1 MPFVPFAPPAPL
13 RLIGPVTAVVV
24 DAQRRRVFAS
34 GARSVAMIDADTG
47 KLIATIRI
55 GATRAIAIE
64 PLGGHVFAGT
74 SDGHVAE
81 LDFDRHTVV
90 RSAPAGGPVDALAY
104 NAVLGRLFA
113 DGGGRQAVSVFDS
126 RSLAPLETFPFP
138 QRTPGSMT
146 TDPIAGDLLIANS
159 APEVAIV
166 APIGGT
172 QRARFPTPSLPGNSI
187 VELDAV
193 LGQIAVI
200 GSNATLAVYD
210 RAGTELARISVPA
223 GINACDVDTNS
234 HMLACTG
241 AAGVSFIQLR
251 PNADPAVAG
260 TATITGPV
268 FAAFDTK
275 TNDVLTVR
283 SNPDGTGT
291 DFERFTQTNGRDTH
305 PIP

>member
-1 MPFVPFAPPAPL
+1 MPFVPVAPPAPL
-13 RLIGPVTAVVV
+13 RLTGPITAVVV

-34 GARSVAMIDADTG
+34 GALAVAMLDADTG

-55 GATRAIAIE
+55 GVTRALAIE

-81 LDFDRHTVV
+81 LDFDRRSVV
-90 RSAPAGGPVDALAY
+90 RSEPAGGPVDALAY

-126 RSLAPLETFPFP
+126 RSLAAVETFAFP
-138 QRTPGSMT
+138 KRTPGSMA

-166 APIGGT
+166 APIGGA
-172 QRARFPTPSLPGNSI
+172 QRVRFPTPGLPGNSV

-193 LGQIAVI
+193 LGQIAVV

-210 RAGTELARISVPA
+210 RAGTPRAHISVPRGHRCMRCGHQYA
-223 GINACDVDTNS
+223 HARLHRRG
-234 HMLACTG
+234 G
-241 AAGVSFIQLR
+241 SF
-251 PNADPAVAG
+251 V
-260 TATITGPV
+260 
-268 FAAFDTK
+268 
-275 TNDVLTVR
+275 
-283 SNPDGTGT
+283 
-291 DFERFTQTNGRDTH
+291 H
-305 PIP
+305 

>member
-1 MPFVPFAPPAPL
+1 MPFVPVAPPAPL
-13 RLIGPVTAVVV
+13 RLAGPVTAVTV
-24 DAQRRRVFAS
+24 DAQRRRVFVA
-34 GARSVAMIDADTG
+34 GARSVAMLDADTG

-55 GATRAIAIE
+55 GGTRAVATE

-74 SDGHVAE
+74 SDGQISE
-81 LDFDRHTVV
+81 LDFDRHAIVQ
-90 RSAPAGGPVDALAY
+90 SHAAGGPVDALVY

-113 DGGGRQAVSVFDS
+113 DGGGRQAVAVYDA

-159 APEVAIV
+159 APEVTIV
-166 APIGGT
+166 APLGGAP
-172 QRARFPTPSLPGNSI
+172 RARFATPGLPGNSI

-193 LGQIAVI
+193 LGQVAVI

-210 RAGTELARISVPA
+210 RAGTQRARITVPA
-223 GINACDVDTNS
+223 GINSCDVDTNS
-234 HMLACTG
+234 HVLACTG
-241 AAGVSFIQLR
+241 TAGLSFVQLR
-251 PNADPAVAG
+251 LNADPVVAG
-260 TATITGPV
+260 TAAVTGPV

-275 TNDVLTVR
+275 TNDVLVVR

-291 DFERFTQTNGRDTH
+291 DFERFTMTNGRDTH